1 MAFGKQQP
9 ENIANPVYE
18 SSPSA
23 PPEDSCD
30 PFPVSLS
37 FPLGKGSAGER
48 DAGMQ
53 DARVRDAGGGGRG
66 MLGCRM
72 PGCRMLPPRE
82 CSGAAPQEEP
92 PF

>member
-23 PPEDSCD
+23 PPEASCD

-37 FPLGKGSAGER
+37 FPLGKGSAGEQ
-48 DAGMQ
+48 DAGVQ
-53 DARVRDAGGGGRG
+53 DAGGEGRG
-66 MLGCRM
+66 M
-72 PGCRMLPPRE
+72 PGRRMLPPRE